1 MDVEQLNVRLFRAVE
16 NSDIQSVEQVLKM
29 GANINATKMLGGE
42 TPLIVATSG
51 GDLTMMEF
59 LLVHGAVLH
68 QADANGNFAIHR
80 ATLLG
85 HLDGVKLLVQ
95 RGSLTTLENNDFDT
109 PLMIASVNGY
119 TEIVEYLLSRGV
131 PMMYKVN
138 QKGRSELTLATEQG
152 YDTIVK
158 LLLNNGDPSKNRSD
172 EINKALRLAVN
183 KNNFEITRILLDWGA
198 DPNTRD
204 MAGVPLII
212 YPLWRN
218 NEPLLYQLLL
228 KGADEERILSKFLLN
243 LVKIWYNSLL
253 FLPTGADL
261 NALQTNGCA
270 TALSLAHIFKDSKIL
285 ELIENTLKEE

>member
-16 NSDIQSVEQVLKM
+16 DSDIQSVEQVLKM

-138 QKGRSELTLATEQG
+138 QKGRSELTLATEQV
-152 YDTIVK
+152 IH
-158 LLLNNGDPSKNRSD
+158 
-172 EINKALRLAVN
+172 
-183 KNNFEITRILLDWGA
+183 F
-198 DPNTRD
+198 
-204 MAGVPLII
+204 
-212 YPLWRN
+212 
-218 NEPLLYQLLL
+218 
-228 KGADEERILSKFLLN
+228 
-243 LVKIWYNSLL
+243 
-253 FLPTGADL
+253 
-261 NALQTNGCA
+261 
-270 TALSLAHIFKDSKIL
+270 
-285 ELIENTLKEE
+285 